1 MVSAFAMLMG
11 LSDSQTPAGKTAGDV
26 VDDFAITT
34 KAKAQL
40 LADNELSSFATTMKT
55 FEEKVTLTGSVENH
69 YQKAPAEEIV
79 QLVHGLSTAPF
90 ISLFTKRENK

>member
-1 MVSAFAMLMG
+1 MVSAFALLIR

-26 VDDFAITT
+26 VDDSAITT

-40 LADNELSSFATTMKT
+40 LSDNELSIFAITMKT

-69 YQKAPAEEIV
+69 YQKAHVEEIV
-79 QLVHGLSTAPF
+79 ESVHVLSTAF
-90 ISLFTKRENK
+90 FM